1 MDALLTRFR
10 WTRPRFQVS
19 QARPHTWLAAAPAEI
34 EQVGETKDGDCVV
47 YDLPSDPR
55 HAGAGAR
62 TRLIGE
68 VVDRYFASI
77 YADDTAPDEL
87 IHVTCGGY
95 LQPSGAQR
103 LVATRAWDT
112 RVTHAYRLGGH
123 AAVPAIQMAAQ
134 RMGSVRRVD
143 IAHTELST
151 LTCGTATPA
160 EDTTVADGMIRYS
173 MVPETTPV
181 AGLRVLGIH
190 HRDVAGVVDA
200 MTLQSSSVSVPEAVA
215 SALRGFVRELFAS
228 ADVDLG
234 RLRDASFAVHP
245 SDAWVIDRVI
255 DVLMLRDDQLAAS
268 RNVLREQGNM
278 MSATLPH
285 IWMRLLS
292 DPAIAPGTLIP
303 SIAFGPGMT
312 LWGALLEKR

>member
-1 MDALLTRFR
+1 MTALLTRFR
-10 WTRPRFQVS
+10 STRPRFQVS
-19 QARPHTWLAAAPAEI
+19 RARPHTWLAAVPAEE
-34 EQVGETKDGDCVV
+34 EQVTESVDGDCVT

-55 HAGAGAR
+55 AAGAGAR

-68 VVDRYFASI
+68 IVDRYFAAS
-77 YADDTAPDEL
+77 YAEDTAPDEL

-123 AAVPAIQMAAQ
+123 AAVPAIQTAASSI
-134 RMGSVRRVD
+134 GTARRVD

-151 LTCGTATPA
+151 LTCGSATPA
-160 EDTTVADGMIRYS
+160 EDTTISDGMIRYS
-173 MVPETTPV
+173 MVPETAAV

-190 HRDVAGVVDA
+190 HRAVVGVVEA
-200 MTLQSSSVSVPEAVA
+200 MTSPATSVIAETVA
-215 SALRGFVRELFAS
+215 SALRGFVRELFA
-228 ADVDLG
+228 AANVDLG
-234 RLRDASFAVHP
+234 RRRDATFAVHP

-255 DVLMLRDDQLAAS
+255 DVLMLRDGQLAAS
-268 RNVLREQGNM
+268 RDVVRARGNM
-278 MSATLPH
+278 LSATMPH
-285 IWMRLLS
+285 IWMNLLA
-292 DPAIAPGTLIP
+292 DPAVASGTLIP

-312 LWGALLEKR
+312 MWGALLEKK